1 MHRMTCSNLNQ
12 TIHLGPGIF
21 QGMPTHDVEGK
32 ELSKSAL
39 KKLSKQYEQQE
50 KKHSEYLQSQGG
62 DAKWCTHI

>member
-12 TIHLGPGIF
+12 TINLGPGIF

-39 KKLSKQYEQQE
+39 KKLTKQYEQQE

-62 DAKWCTHI
+62 DAK